1 MQDYRHQWYA
11 TGDEIPLSCSKV
23 VCVGRNYADHIKEMS
38 SAIPDEPVLF
48 IKPPSAICSS
58 HQNLNLS
65 HLDHLGELNHELEI
79 SLLIGK
85 EINRETREYT
95 SAISGVGLGIDLT
108 LRDVQAKLKKQGL
121 PWERAKAFDNSCV
134 LSSFI
139 KPATNF
145 DFANIE
151 LQLILNGKTQQHG
164 NSKMMLTPIPQL
176 LEQISKVFTLIPGDV
191 VLTGTPAGVGP
202 LREFDQL
209 SALLNTQQ
217 LIENINII

>member
-1 MQDYRHQWYA
+1 MNSA
-11 TGDEIPLSCSKV
+11 T
-23 VCVGRNYADHIKEMS
+23 
-38 SAIPDEPVLF
+38 PDEPVLF
-48 IKPPSAICSS
+48 IKPPSAICNADQDLS
-58 HQNLNLS
+58 LS
-65 HLDHLGELNHELEI
+65 HLDYLGELHHELEI

-85 EINRETREYT
+85 QLNSSSSEFS

-108 LRDVQAKLKKQGL
+108 LRDVQAKLKKLGL
-121 PWERAKAFDNSCV
+121 PWERAKAFDHSCI
-134 LSSFI
+134 LSSFV
-139 KPATNF
+139 KPATTF

-176 LEQISKVFTLIPGDV
+176 LEQISKVFTLMPGDV

-202 LREFDQL
+202 LKALDKL
-209 SALLNTQQ
+209 SALLNKQL

>member
-1 MQDYRHQWYA
+1 MQDYQHRWDA
-11 TGDEIPLSCSKV
+11 TGNTIPLSCTKV

-38 SAIPDEPVLF
+38 SPTPDEPVLF
-48 IKPPSAICSS
+48 IKPASAICNA
-58 HQNLNLS
+58 HQDLRLS
-65 HLDHLGELNHELEI
+65 HLAHLGALHYELEV

-85 EINRETREYT
+85 QLDSTSSEFT
-95 SAISGVGLGIDLT
+95 SAVLGVGLGVDLT

-134 LSSFI
+134 LSGFI
-139 KPATNF
+139 KPALNF

-176 LEQISKVFTLIPGDV
+176 LEQISKVFTLVPGDV

-202 LREFDQL
+202 LTEFDN
-209 SALLNTQQ
+209 LNAFLNRQQ
-217 LIENINII
+217 LIKELKIV